1 MWTTPRDDEALGED
15 VAVRWDE
22 LFDDLEGQLD
32 AQAAAE
38 LAGEVADRTRREL
51 ALVELT
57 DRVVSHVGR
66 PLVLHLVDGS
76 SHEGVVT
83 DVAQQWLVLQDPATA
98 DLVER
103 DRAGQ
108 GPVLVPVGSVVSL
121 VGLGSAAATTGRDSV
136 RRRISLSSALR
147 AVARD
152 RSPVR
157 LGLADGS
164 VPTGTL
170 DAVGAD
176 HVDLAEHPAD
186 EPRRAGAVRRVR
198 TVPFTSLV
206 WLRPAPGRP
215 SSLSADLR

>member
-1 MWTTPRDDEALGED
+1 M
-15 VAVRWDE
+15 RWDE

-32 AQAAAE
+32 AQTAAE

-51 ALVELT
+51 ALIELA
-57 DRVVSHVGR
+57 DRVVTQVGR

-76 SHEGVVT
+76 CHEGVVT
-83 DVAQQWLVLQDPATA
+83 DVAQQWLVLQDQAAA
-98 DLVER
+98 DLVGR
-103 DRAGQ
+103 DRATAN
-108 GPVLVPVGSVVSL
+108 PVLVPLGSVASI
-121 VGLGSAAATTGRDSV
+121 VGLGAAAATTGRDGV
-136 RRRISLSSALR
+136 RRRISLTSALR

-164 VPTGTL
+164 VHTGTL

-186 EPRRAGAVRRVR
+186 QPRRASAVRRVR
-198 TVPFTSLV
+198 TVPLTALA
-206 WLRPAPGRP
+206 WLRPAPGS
-215 SSLSADLR
+215 SSLL

>member
-1 MWTTPRDDEALGED
+1 M
-15 VAVRWDE
+15 RWEE

-83 DVAQQWLVLQDPATA
+83 DVAQQWLVLQDPTTA
-98 DLVER
+98 ALVQR
-103 DRAGQ
+103 DRASQ

-186 EPRRAGAVRRVR
+186 EPRRASAVRRVR
-198 TVPFTSLV
+198 TVPFTSLA
-206 WLRPAPGRP
+206 WLRPAPGSS
-215 SSLSADLR
+215 SSLSADLRRADLR

>member
-1 MWTTPRDDEALGED
+1 M
-15 VAVRWDE
+15 RWDE

-51 ALVELT
+51 ALIELT

-76 SHEGVVT
+76 SSEGVVT
-83 DVAQQWLVLQDPATA
+83 DVAQQWLVLLDGVTG
-98 DLVER
+98 D
-103 DRAGQ
+103 
-108 GPVLVPVGSVVSL
+108 PVLVPLRSVVSL
-121 VGLGSAAATTGRDSV
+121 VGLGAAAATTGRDSV
-136 RRRISLSSALR
+136 RRRISLTSALR

-157 LGLADGS
+157 VGLADGS

-186 EPRRAGAVRRVR
+186 QPRRAAAVRRVR
-198 TVPFTSLV
+198 TVPLASLV
-206 WLRPAPGRP
+206 WLRPTPGS
-215 SSLSADLR
+215 SSLL